1 MIGKPAL
8 LALDHIT
15 VSARSLEDGVAAVES
30 ALGVRAPVGGAHPSM
45 GTHNHLLR
53 LGPSLFLEI
62 IAINPDAPAPARAR
76 WFGLDDPTSAT
87 TPRLSTWVARTERL
101 DEALSTIPGAAGP
114 AVSVSRG
121 SLTWRISVPDD
132 GSMPFDGAFPTLIEW
147 PTGPH
152 PAAAMTDLGCALLRF
167 EVEHPA
173 ADVIAAALAP
183 HLTDER
189 LIVRA
194 GPQKRLTAR
203 IATPHG
209 PRVLR

>member
-1 MIGKPAL
+1 M

-15 VSARSLEDGVAAVES
+15 VSARSLAEGVAAVES
-30 ALGVRAPVGGAHPSM
+30 MLGVRAPVGGAHPSM

-62 IAINPDAPAPARAR
+62 IAINPGAPAPARPR
-76 WFGLDDPTSAT
+76 WFGLDDPTNAAALA
-87 TPRLSTWVARTERL
+87 TPRLSTWVARAERL
-101 DEALSTIPGAAGP
+101 DEALATIPGAAGP

-121 SLTWRISVPDD
+121 SLTWRISVPED

-152 PAAAMTDLGCALLRF
+152 PAAAMADLGCALLRF

-173 ADVIAAALAP
+173 AAVVAESLAP

-189 LIVRA
+189 LTFRA
-194 GPQKRLTAR
+194 GPQKRLTAC

-209 PRVLR
+209 PRVLV